1 MRVTNILWDLD
12 PLSES
17 LAEHFEGEDNSI
29 SSQYFTLEER
39 ALFYGLLDLPY
50 EVEVDIENEDDISD
64 YLSETYG
71 WCVFSYDLK

>member
-17 LAEHFEGEDNSI
+17 LEGDFEEGA
-29 SSQYFTLEER
+29 SSLYFSLEER
-39 ALFYGLLDLPY
+39 ALFYGLLDLPC
-50 EVEVDIENEDDISD
+50 EVEVELEDEDDISD

-71 WCVFSYDLK
+71 WCIFSFDLKR